1 MNTKPQLM
9 TIDVKHFRNGK
20 CIWSAENL
28 PNVWHQEGQEFLLA
42 NAFDTDGGIATIPDQ
57 YYLGLDD
64 RSTLAEEDTLA
75 DLNNEP
81 ASNGYARQ
89 ALSSVTGFAIGL
101 VDSRMTAQSGIAT
114 FVATIGP
121 WGPVA
126 NAFLTTSID
135 NSGYLIASVA
145 LSSRRTVVSSD
156 AISVRINL
164 SFSSCS

>member
-9 TIDVKHFRNGK
+9 TVDVKHFRNGK

-28 PNVWHQEGQEFLLA
+28 PNNWHQEGQEFVLA
-42 NAFDTDGGIATIPDQ
+42 NVFDTDGGVTIPDQ

-64 RSTLAEEDTLA
+64 RSSLAEEDTLD
-75 DLNNEP
+75 DLDNEP
-81 ASNGYARQ
+81 SSNGYARQ
-89 ALSSVTGFAIGL
+89 AISSATGFAVGL
-101 VDSRMTAQSGIAT
+101 VGSRMTATSGIGT

-126 NAFLTTSID
+126 NVFLATSLD
-135 NSGYLIASVA
+135 NSGYIIASVA
-145 LSSRRTVVSSD
+145 LSSRRTVTTSE
-156 AISVRINL
+156 AISVRVNL